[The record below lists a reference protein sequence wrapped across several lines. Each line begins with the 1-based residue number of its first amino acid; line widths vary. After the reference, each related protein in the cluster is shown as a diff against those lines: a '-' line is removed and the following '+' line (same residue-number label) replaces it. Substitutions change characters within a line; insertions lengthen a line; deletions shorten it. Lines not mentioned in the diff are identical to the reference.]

1 MQKLFTKILVPINF
15 NRNTGLALDKA
26 IQLANHFDCDIHLI
40 HVHASAAAFPFF
52 YNGFFS
58 GLFIQSSREKC
69 ESQLK
74 EIEDKYK
81 AKLNDGLLIS
91 SAIVTG
97 SWQPVLKQTIIAGHI
112 DLLVI
117 PKNRSNFGTAMI
129 RRLDLNRLSQQTQC
143 PVLTVTRSFNVN
155 HLHNIVVPIND
166 SLPVRKLTIA
176 TYLCR
181 EAHGSIHLMGS
192 GGNSFGGREKRRHLI
207 RAYQLLSDYGHIKI
221 HCALPENY
229 DNPASTLAYARNVK
243 ADLIVVNTGKESL
256 LKGWWNKIRGKY
268 LYKESD
274 IPVLTIAPQKEQI
287 QLTLN

>member
-1 MQKLFTKILVPINF
+1 MQKLFNKILVPVNF
-15 NRNTGLALDKA
+15 NRNTDLALDKA
-26 IQLANHFDCDIHLI
+26 IQLANHFDCDIHMI
-40 HVHASAAAFPFF
+40 HVQTPAATFPFL

-58 GLFIQSSREKC
+58 GSFITKSNEKC
-69 ESQLK
+69 ISLLK
-74 EIEDKYK
+74 ELEERCKG
-81 AKLNDGLLIS
+81 KLQDGLLIT
-91 SAIVTG
+91 SAIVQG
-97 SWQPVLKQTIIAGHI
+97 NWQSVLKQTIIAEHI
-112 DLLVI
+112 DLVII
-117 PKNRSNFGTAMI
+117 PKNRRKFGSALI
-129 RRLDLNRLSQQTQC
+129 QQIDLNRLSQQTQC

-155 HLHNIVVPIND
+155 HLQNIVVPIND

-192 GGNSFGGREKRRHLI
+192 GGNSYGGREKRRYLI
-207 RAYQLLSDYGHIKI
+207 RAYQMLSDYGHIKI
-221 HCALPENY
+221 HCSLPENY

-256 LKGWWNKIRGKY
+256 LKGWWNKLRGKY

-274 IPVLTIAPQKEQI
+274 IPVLIIAPQQDQV